1 MLILGAGHSGCTEQ
15 LTVKTTRTILAPS
28 FKTLLPTLEGP
39 PKVVGQNQHPLV
51 QTTAE
56 ERARLGQAAQ
66 PPAIATLLEAL
77 RAGTPTLID
86 ASALQATL
94 LGLDRAGLLR
104 LFKAVRAQEP
114 ALLPAHPPRRKDALL
129 AQLSAV
135 LEARF
140 TSMGAA
146 RASAATQL
154 GVAAGLFPRAE
165 LAQIFSV
172 VDPAIGAL
180 RYRGD
185 GLDLH
190 RRLDAAGIRTIAVRH
205 GKTDANAKAD
215 VGAPVLCGQVEAK
228 LTREGIA
235 QAQACAQMLFEQLGG
250 DAWLRRAADDLRL
263 LPVIYASPLS
273 RARETGGAL
282 VELLAARAEALTAA
296 GSLPPGSALRIRA
309 AVEPTIDPRLLEMNY
324 GDLELVTLEAF
335 RKEHADFAASWD
347 AYAGLGVDFLRRF
360 PGGESRIEVVD
371 RVRELL
377 LDVEAQ
383 HPGRTVLFFCHLE
396 TVSALKTAVGL
407 TELSE
412 GRLQVDA
419 KGIANAVPHL
429 LTSGQADP
437 AASAL

>member
-1 MLILGAGHSGCTEQ
+1 MKTSSATQAQPLPTTLGPSTLEDQ
-15 LTVKTTRTILAPS
+15 APS
-28 FKTLLPTLEGP
+28 LPLNPPPLLPTTPEQRGRVEAP
-39 PKVVGQNQHPLV
+39 S
-51 QTTAE
+51 TAPVL
-56 ERARLGQAAQ
+56 ASV
-66 PPAIATLLEAL
+66 LEAL
-77 RAGTPTLID
+77 RAGTPAMFD
-86 ASALQATL
+86 FGVLQAAL
-94 LGLDRAGLLR
+94 LGLDRAGLLS
-104 LFKAVRAQEP
+104 LYKVVRTQDP
-114 ALLPAHPPRRKDALL
+114 ALLPAHPPRSKEVLL
-129 AQLSAV
+129 DRLSAV
-135 LEARF
+135 LGARY
-140 TSMGAA
+140 SSAGAA
-146 RASAATQL
+146 RASAAAQL

-180 RYRGD
+180 RYQGD

-190 RRLDAAGIRTIAVRH
+190 RRLDAAGIRTIAIRH

-228 LTREGIA
+228 LTSEGIA
-235 QAQACAQMLFEQLGG
+235 QAQSCAHLLFEQLGG
-250 DAWLRRAADDLRL
+250 DAWLLRAAKDLQL

-282 VELLAARAEALTAA
+282 VELLEARAEALTAA
-296 GSLPPGSALRIRA
+296 GSLPPGSAARIRA

-324 GDLELVTLEAF
+324 GDLELVTLDSF

-377 LDVEAQ
+377 LDVEVA

-412 GRLQVDA
+412 GRLTVDA
-419 KGIANAVPHL
+419 KGIANAVPHV
-429 LTSGQADP
+429 LTSGGGEG
-437 AASAL
+437 

>member
-1 MLILGAGHSGCTEQ
+1 MHLGTF
-15 LTVKTTRTILAPS
+15 VKMYSTTQAQSPKAPVEAPS
-28 FKTLLPTLEGP
+28 LEEQAPTLPTLHQPPLLPTTPAQRGRVEP
-39 PKVVGQNQHPLV
+39 PN
-51 QTTAE
+51 TA
-56 ERARLGQAAQ
+56 
-66 PPAIATLLEAL
+66 PVIASVLEAL
-77 RAGTPTLID
+77 RAGTPAQFDLGE
-86 ASALQATL
+86 LQAAL
-94 LGLDRAGLLR
+94 LGLDRAGLLSLYKVVCAR
-104 LFKAVRAQEP
+104 DP
-114 ALLPAHPPRRKDALL
+114 ALLPAHPPRSKEALL
-129 AQLSAV
+129 DQLSAV
-135 LEARF
+135 LGARY
-140 TSMGAA
+140 TSFGAA
-146 RASAATQL
+146 RASAAAQL

-180 RYRGD
+180 RYQGD

-190 RRLDAAGIRTIAVRH
+190 RRLDAAGIRTIAIRH

-228 LTREGIA
+228 LTSEGIA
-235 QAQACAQMLFEQLGG
+235 QARSCATVLFEQLGG
-250 DAWLRRAADDLRL
+250 DAWLLRAAEDLQL

-282 VELLAARAEALTAA
+282 VELLEARAEALTAA
-296 GSLPPGSALRIRA
+296 GSLPPGSATRIRA

-324 GDLELVTLEAF
+324 GDLELVTLDSF
-335 RKEHADFAASWD
+335 RKEHADFAATWD

-377 LDVEAQ
+377 LDVEVA

-412 GRLQVDA
+412 GRLTVDA
-419 KGIANAVPHL
+419 KGIANAVPHV
-429 LTSGQADP
+429 LTSGGA
-437 AASAL
+437 